1 MSPGLPADLSAR
13 VGTVVALLLIGI
25 GLVGSGMVVG
35 ALLVIRRWEQ
45 RKR

>member
-1 MSPGLPADLSAR
+1 MTGS
-13 VGTVVALLLIGI
+13 VGTVLALLLIGI

-35 ALLVIRRWEQ
+35 ALLVIHRWEQ